1 MVGKPVRVQF
11 GSEVELPIGWQEVVD
26 AASGKAYYFHAGTNA
41 SQWDRPGFI
50 GRVTEYS
57 EDDGKHKVVYTDGG
71 VNWHDLDQMKW
82 SEVTEEEHSLDERR
96 EAEQQ
101 RQEAEERARL
111 EAERQWQEA
120 ERQQQHAERQREKA
134 EESARLEAE
143 RQSRRGE

>member
-1 MVGKPVRVQF
+1 MERQRREAEKKKAEAAAYAKLQRGRAVVGKPVRVQWK
-11 GSEVELPIGWQEVVD
+11 GGERYV
-26 AASGKAYYFHAGTNA
+26 
-41 SQWDRPGFI
+41 

-57 EDDGKHKVVYTDGG
+57 EDDGKHKVEYTDGG